1 MWAYKLILIIIER
14 KILQDWLGNK
24 LKAVCVVPIG
34 QSQQTVGFGRLRAGH
49 SSLWKEFPSDFFT
62 KRLRHRKNLFKKN
75 KNNLAFLFSFFP
87 LLSDAGCQ

>member
-1 MWAYKLILIIIER
+1 MAYKLILIIIER

-75 KNNLAFLFSFFP
+75 KNNLAFLFSFF